1 MNLKDYREQ
10 PDEGLFEKIA
20 HRVRRRRMLR
30 RAGATAAVVAVIA
43 VLCVVMWP
51 EGKKNEG
58 AELAQQLPSGTTG
71 PQEQPENAEG
81 GQPAQV
87 PTAQASQDAVKEPA
101 ATVAPGN
108 SMVTPPAVAKS
119 NGTDGEGEADLTTLV
134 PNFSHVTAAD
144 LSVPTAPQQEL
155 KYWRG
160 CINDGSRRVEV
171 EKVDADNKSHATTP
185 HASDAAKTG
194 EPPLHED
201 NLFWAPNVIV
211 PSGDVE
217 ANRTFGM
224 KFTSPVSQFQIHIY
238 NRGGREVYHSSDPS
252 FSWDGTAK
260 GTPVTQ
266 GAYIW
271 VVKFRDS
278 DGKPREGGGTVT
290 VIR

>member
-20 HRVRRRRMLR
+20 RRVRRRRMLR
-30 RAGATAAVVAVIA
+30 RGGVTAAVVAVIA

-81 GQPAQV
+81 GQPVQV
-87 PTAQASQDAVKEPA
+87 PTAQASQDAVKGPA
-101 ATVAPGN
+101 TTVTPSN

-119 NGTDGEGEADLTTLV
+119 NGAEAEGETDLTTLV
-134 PNFSHVTAAD
+134 PSFSHLTATD
-144 LSVPTAPQQEL
+144 LSVPTAPQQDL
-155 KYWRG
+155 KFWRG
-160 CINDGSRRVEV
+160 CVNDGTAIVES
-171 EKVDADNKSHATTP
+171 EKADADNKSHATPP
-185 HASDAAKTG
+185 HASDAMKTG
-194 EPPLHED
+194 EQPLHED

-217 ANRTFGM
+217 ANRSFGL
-224 KFTSPVSQFQIHIY
+224 KFSSPVSQFQIHIY

-278 DGKPREGGGTVT
+278 DGKPREGRGTVT
-290 VIR
+290 VVR